1 MWIQS
6 KISYEML
13 VDGEPKQVT
22 ESYLHHSVSFA
33 DAEQQCYEHLKSR
46 ITEMEVKALS
56 ALKIGTSDVLF
67 HAHQEGDSF
76 WKVKTKYQTETLT
89 GKAKTVYETFIVPAL
104 DDREASER
112 VRDSFRSSLMTREII
127 NVDVT
132 TILAVYMPH
141 NQIWEGDWA
150 NRMDDLLAQGKKSS
164 TSNQTS
170 LFETPR
176 GESAGN
182 ADDVVLT
189 SKKKGKRVTDWSE
202 PVEA

>member
-6 KISYEML
+6 KVGYEML

-22 ESYLHHSVSFA
+22 ESYLHHAVSFA
-33 DAEQQCYEHLKSR
+33 DAENQCFEHLKSR
-46 ITEMEVKALS
+46 ITEMDVKALN

-67 HAHQEGDSF
+67 HAFQEGDSF

-89 GKAKTVYETFIVPAL
+89 GKAKTVYVSFIVPAL

-112 VRDSFRSSLMTREII
+112 VRDNVSRSLMTYEII

-141 NQIWEGDWA
+141 NDIWEGDWA
-150 NRMDDLLAQGKKSS
+150 NRMDDLEAQGKKSS

-170 LFETPR
+170 LFEKPR
-176 GESAGN
+176 NQEN
-182 ADDVVLT
+182 VDEL
-189 SKKKGKRVTDWSE
+189 E
-202 PVEA
+202 PLEA